1 MVNKLSKTSIPWRW
15 TDYFNKKSKYNQIE
29 LLEVKFLKSRW
40 NDLKNKT
47 DIVHGHH
54 IKAMALFLFSN
65 KVLKKPT
72 VYTVHGSYLFLS
84 KSNALLLKLIF
95 KLSNKIIFV
104 NQMLYDV
111 LPKEYK
117 KIIEGKYEVILN
129 GVETD
134 YKYVKSDVYKK
145 FNIDS
150 SDTICFHPARFVTEK
165 NHIRLISAFEPLI
178 KNNSKI
184 KFILAG
190 DGKLKGE
197 IQAHVKALNLEK
209 NVIFLGLIE
218 RDEVYSFL
226 ERCDLF
232 LMPSISEGL
241 NIAFLEA
248 ISMKTKVLV
257 SDIEQFT
264 YPLKA
269 YGLDAEALN
278 VTFVNPLDEEAMS
291 KGILS
296 ALEKEQQ
303 LAYDCSDFS
312 LVSMMKKYEE
322 IYKELVKRGVNV

>member
-1 MVNKLSKTSIPWRW
+1 
-15 TDYFNKKSKYNQIE
+15 
-29 LLEVKFLKSRW
+29 
-40 NDLKNKT
+40 
-47 DIVHGHH
+47 
-54 IKAMALFLFSN
+54 
-65 KVLKKPT
+65 
-72 VYTVHGSYLFLS
+72 
-84 KSNALLLKLIF
+84 
-95 KLSNKIIFV
+95 
-104 NQMLYDV
+104 
-111 LPKEYK
+111 
-117 KIIEGKYEVILN
+117 
-129 GVETD
+129 
-134 YKYVKSDVYKK
+134 VKSDVYKK